1 MSDGECVHKMYVLR
15 PCLVQAVTKR
25 RSVVR
30 SFAHS
35 LLVRSFVR
43 SFVLCSLCRRLFVFV
58 FVVVVVVRRSSFV
71 RLLFANCLAF
81 TSTVVALLLPSPTF
95 PVVEVVLELAA
106 RRRWRWLH
114 GAWCCCPPC
123 VGWSSS
129 GEYLKYR
136 RRSPTRREPAFRCL
150 KTM

>member
-43 SFVLCSLCRRLFVFV
+43 SFVHSFFVALSPTFCFCFRR
-58 FVVVVVVRRSSFV
+58 RRSSFV